1 MTRGKRRAP
10 LALWLSGVCAL
21 AAAHLA
27 TPAYAGLGDEVSS
40 VERDRSTMRAKLRVS
55 KRANY
60 EVHELALDTG
70 ATVREFVGQ
79 DNKVFA
85 VSWSGGWRPNLRDLF
100 STHYDRYVAGTRGLR
115 HARGP
120 VRIELPGMVVFMGGH
135 LRHFFGYAYLTEQT
149 PAGFVPEDVKVERP

>member
-1 MTRGKRRAP
+1 MTTTRLGKTGRIVR
-10 LALWLSGVCAL
+10 WLCGACAL
-21 AAAHLA
+21 AAALVA
-27 TPAYAGLGDEVSS
+27 TPAHAGLGDEVAS
-40 VERDRSTMRAKLRVS
+40 VAKDRTTMQAKLRVS
-55 KRANY
+55 KRASY
-60 EVHELALDTG
+60 DVHELALDTG

-100 STHYDRYVAGTRGLR
+100 SKHYDRYVQGTRGLR

-135 LRHFFGYAYLTEQT
+135 LRHFFGYAYLTEQV
-149 PAGFVPEDVKVERP
+149 PAGFLPEEAK

>member
-1 MTRGKRRAP
+1 MKTTRRGKPGRIV
-10 LALWLSGVCAL
+10 LWLCSACTL
-21 AAAHLA
+21 AAAHFA
-27 TPAYAGLGDEVSS
+27 SPAYAGLGDEVAS
-40 VERDRSTMRAKLRVS
+40 VEKDRSVMQAKLRVS
-55 KRANY
+55 KRASY
-60 EVHELALDTG
+60 DVHELAMETG

-100 STHYDRYVAGTRGLR
+100 SKHYDRYLEGTRGLR

-135 LRHFFGYAYLTEQT
+135 LRHFFGYAYLTEQV
-149 PAGFVPEDVKVERP
+149 PAGFVPEDAK

>member
-1 MTRGKRRAP
+1 MKTARRGNSGRFVR
-10 LALWLSGVCAL
+10 WLFGACTL
-21 AAAHLA
+21 AAAHFA
-27 TPAYAGLGDEVSS
+27 TPAYAGLGDEVAS
-40 VERDRSTMRAKLRVS
+40 VEKDRVGMQAKLHVS

-60 EVHELALDTG
+60 DVHELALETG

-100 STHYDRYVAGTRGLR
+100 SKHYDRYIEGTRGLR

-120 VRIELPGMVVFMGGH
+120 VRIELPGMVIFMGGH
-135 LRHFFGYAYLTEQT
+135 LRHFFGYAYLTEQV
-149 PAGFVPEDVKVERP
+149 PAGFLPEEVK

>member
-1 MTRGKRRAP
+1 MTHSNTPAP
-10 LALWLSGVCAL
+10 IAPWLCGVCAL
-21 AAAHLA
+21 AAALLA

-40 VERDRSTMRAKLRVS
+40 VEKDRSTMQAKLRVS
-55 KRANY
+55 QRASY

-79 DNKVFA
+79 DNRVFA

-100 STHYDRYVAGTRGLR
+100 STHYDRYVTGTRGLR

-135 LRHFFGYAYLTEQT
+135 LRHFFGYAYLTEQA
-149 PAGFVPEDVKVERP
+149 PAGFVPEGVK